1 MPVEVAAELAELIGE
16 HRVSTHPADLHRH
29 AIDWSAAAL
38 IARRSDS
45 AYRLPSCVVRPRSV
59 DQVSSILAWA
69 ERTRTPVV
77 PYGGGSAVVGSI
89 SSGGAV
95 VIELR
100 AMNEI
105 LDFDEKSR
113 LVRAEAGVSGPDLR
127 EALADWGFTL
137 GHEPQSIEISTLGGW
152 IATRATGQLSA
163 RHGGIEKMIAGLEA
177 VLPGGRVVRSL
188 VAPRRAAGPDIASL
202 MIGSEGTLGVV
213 TEATLRVVPLA
224 VERADACVR
233 FEHMSDGVS
242 ACRALAQSDLDP
254 TVVRL
259 YDREDTA
266 IFMRDQPNDPMN
278 PMLLLSFD
286 GRDARERC
294 ERAVELSGGAA
305 GDEAIV
311 AQWWDERND
320 AVAAY
325 RELMAGKGIL
335 GPHAVVDTIE
345 VGGTWTV
352 LRALYHSMKEALTPL
367 ADICGCHVSHIYP
380 DGACLY
386 FTLASAPA
394 TDEAALELLDRWW
407 ETAMRSCGEA
417 GGSISHHHG
426 IGRRKAPW
434 LPKELDGWWHV
445 LVAVKRALDPHG
457 IMNPGALGL

>member
-1 MPVEVAAELAELIGE
+1 MEVAAELAELVGE

-29 AIDWSAAAL
+29 AIDWSASAL
-38 IARRSDS
+38 VAKRSDAS
-45 AYRLPSCVVRPRSV
+45 YRLPSCVVRPRTV
-59 DQVSSILAWA
+59 EQVSSILAWA

-89 SSGGAV
+89 ASGGAV

-113 LVRAEAGVSGPDLR
+113 LVRAQAGVSGPDLR
-127 EALADWGFTL
+127 ETLADWGYML

-163 RHGGIEKMIAGLEA
+163 RYGGIERMVAGLEA

-188 VAPRRAAGPDIASL
+188 VAPRSATGPDVASL

-213 TEATLRVVPLA
+213 TEAALRVVPLV
-224 VERADACVR
+224 VERADACLR
-233 FEHMSDGVS
+233 FEHMSDGVA

-266 IFMRDQPNDPMN
+266 IFMRDQPNDPMD

-286 GRDARERC
+286 GAGARQRC
-294 ERAVELSGGAA
+294 ERAVELTGGSD

-325 RELMAGKGIL
+325 RDLMAGRGIL
-335 GPHAVVDTIE
+335 GPHAIVDTIE
-345 VGGTWTV
+345 VAGTWNV
-352 LRALYHSMKEALTPL
+352 LRDLYHSMKEALTPL
-367 ADICGCHVSHIYP
+367 ADVCGCHISHIYP

-386 FTLASAPA
+386 FTLASAPP
-394 TDEAALELLDRWW
+394 TDEAALEMLESWW
-407 ETAMRSCGEA
+407 EAAMTTCGAA

-426 IGRRKAPW
+426 VGRRKAPW
-434 LPKELDGWWHV
+434 LPRELDGWWHV
-445 LVAVKRALDPHG
+445 LVAVKRAIDPHG